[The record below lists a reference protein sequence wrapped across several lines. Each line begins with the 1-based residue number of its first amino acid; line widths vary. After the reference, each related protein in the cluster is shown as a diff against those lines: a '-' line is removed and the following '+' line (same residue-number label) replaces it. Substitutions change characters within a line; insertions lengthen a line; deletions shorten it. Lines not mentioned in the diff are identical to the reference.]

1 MVGTAAAQTGTACP
15 TDGSA
20 KPKGCVEKQEKAPG
34 NAFPYPGDTPDAAPA
49 APAAQVPK
57 SVAPDAPATPAPAGS
72 AGDKFP
78 YPGEEKGAPSAPG
91 APGSGKF
98 PYPGETKDPGESS
111 SSSSSSSSGGDAP
124 VPDDKPALK
133 DEGTSG
139 STKSSRRRL
148 RPPAQKILSDPE
160 REDED
165 LTVAKFYVSR
175 GNLQGAYL
183 RAKDAV
189 KVQPDDPDGHILLAD
204 VAEKMG
210 KKDEAVTE
218 YEAYLKLD
226 PEGDHVKA
234 AQGALAKLK

>member
-1 MVGTAAAQTGTACP
+1 
-15 TDGSA
+15 
-20 KPKGCVEKQEKAPG
+20 
-34 NAFPYPGDTPDAAPA
+34 
-49 APAAQVPK
+49 
-57 SVAPDAPATPAPAGS
+57 
-72 AGDKFP
+72 
-78 YPGEEKGAPSAPG
+78 
-91 APGSGKF
+91 
-98 PYPGETKDPGESS
+98 
-111 SSSSSSSSGGDAP
+111 

-165 LTVAKFYVSR
+165 LTVAKFYMSR

-183 RAKDAV
+183 RARDAV

-210 KKDEAVTE
+210 KKDEAVGE

-226 PEGDHVKA
+226 PEGEHVKA
-234 AQGALAKLK
+234 ARGALAKLK